1 MSGLDTALEAAR
13 IAADLLL
20 ALVPA
25 DEAKRLIGE
34 AEIRRANA
42 IADAAEAAKF
52 GKMAEDLAELD
63 DPAYD
68 ADDPTNPGA
77 G

>member
-1 MSGLDTALEAAR
+1 VSAADVALEAAR

-25 DEAKRLIGE
+25 DEAKRLISE

-52 GKMAEDLAELD
+52 GKLADLD
-63 DPAYD
+63 DPGEE
-68 ADDPTNPGA
+68 PTNPGA
-77 G
+77 Q

>member
-1 MSGLDTALEAAR
+1 VSAADVALEAAR

-25 DEAKRLIGE
+25 DEARALINE

-42 IADAAEAAKF
+42 IADAAAAAKF
-52 GKMAEDLAELD
+52 GRL
-63 DPAYD
+63 
-68 ADDPTNPGA
+68 ADDEEPTNPGA
-77 G
+77 

>member
-1 MSGLDTALEAAR
+1 MSAADTALEAAR

-25 DEAKRLIGE
+25 DEARALINA

-52 GKMAEDLAELD
+52 GRLAELD
-63 DPAYD
+63 DPSEE
-68 ADDPTNPGA
+68 PTNPG
-77 G
+77 GG

>member
-1 MSGLDTALEAAR
+1 MSAADIALEAAR

-25 DEAKRLIGE
+25 PEAKRLLDE
-34 AEIRRANA
+34 AERRRANA

-52 GKMAEDLAELD
+52 GKLADLD
-63 DPAYD
+63 DPGEE
-68 ADDPTNPGA
+68 PTNPG
-77 G
+77 GS